1 MAYDQ
6 DSLATYANPGLVRR
20 ALKDL
25 DAGKVQILQ
34 QSALQIVIESDGQQ
48 VVLSASGL
56 SQAGCSCPAAGACK
70 HIVAAVLSI
79 QKHLPDAAAQADAD
93 TAGSEAPPDNSAAQ
107 SSSSLLDEVLQ
118 LDLEQIAKQIGKAQR
133 EKALKLAQAYA
144 HEANPQAEIAGG
156 RLKIALEIFPEGII
170 YIAGAGFQG
179 MLSEIEKDQ
188 AAWHLAALLAL
199 HQAQSVQ
206 IYGVAASAILGEY
219 LHYKLLRLGKP
230 AQLFSDMHRAAMN
243 ATTLSKDTLV
253 VAISSSGSTRDLL
266 HVVKLARK
274 RGVKVLALSNTP
286 RSPLASLSDMQLV
299 AAKPEGPLSAGAL
312 NAKVGVMLLVELLT
326 TSMIALDG
334 HYGDVS
340 QQTASATLPLLL

>member
-1 MAYDQ
+1 MSDHENLLLKLRQEASGYSPTQQKLGEFVLSDPGRVLYLTITELARESHTSEASVTRLCRTLGCKGYTEFKMA
-6 DSLATYANPGLVRR
+6 LA
-20 ALKDL
+20 L
-25 DAGKVQILQ
+25 DIQQGQPARQAGDEIDNVVDESVQ
-34 QSALQIVIESDGQQ
+34 ALQ
-48 VVLSASGL
+48 
-56 SQAGCSCPAAGACK
+56 
-70 HIVAAVLSI
+70 
-79 QKHLPDAAAQADAD
+79 D
-93 TAGSEAPPDNSAAQ
+93 TAR
-107 SSSSLLDEVLQ
+107 LLDRTL
-118 LDLEQIAKQIGKAQR
+118 L
-133 EKALKLAQAYA
+133 EKAA
-144 HEANPQAEIAGG
+144 
-156 RLKIALEIFPEGII
+156 
-170 YIAGAGFQG
+170 
-179 MLSEIEKDQ
+179 
-188 AAWHLAALLAL
+188 LAL